1 MDPVAGHPS
10 RGNRRAGTCSRQA
23 RNEGYWRMK
32 PNHPGASAAR
42 RRGRAWA
49 LAIGLLLAN
58 PVSAADAIRVG
69 GNGAGTLLLQRVAP
83 EFVRAHP
90 GAQVNVIGN
99 LGSSG
104 GLKALAAGALDV
116 AVTARPLG
124 AEERSRG
131 LVEIPLGHSPLVF
144 ASTKEHPGLTLKEVA
159 AMYRG
164 DVTTWPDGS
173 LLRLVLRPKTDSE
186 TADLRAMSPEMDGA
200 VSAAFGRPGT
210 VLATTDAEAADALE
224 KVPGR
229 LGNTSLGVIITESRR
244 LRAIRLNGV
253 EPSLKNL
260 ESRQYQYAR
269 TLYLVTPAKPAR
281 GVSELVQFLNSPAGR
296 NILASLGY

>member
-1 MDPVAGHPS
+1 M
-10 RGNRRAGTCSRQA
+10 
-23 RNEGYWRMK
+23 
-32 PNHPGASAAR
+32 
-42 RRGRAWA
+42 

-58 PVSAADAIRVG
+58 AAGAADAIRVG
-69 GNGAGTLLLQRVAP
+69 GNGAGTMLLQRVVP

-90 GAQVNVIGN
+90 EAQMNVIGN
-99 LGSSG
+99 LGSNG

-116 AVTARPLG
+116 AVIAKPLG

-131 LVEIPLGHSPLVF
+131 FVEIPLGRSPLVF

-159 AMYRG
+159 AIFRG

-173 LLRLVLRPKTDSE
+173 LVRLVLRPKTDSE

-210 VLATTDAEAADALE
+210 VLATTDPEAAEALE
-224 KVPGR
+224 KVPGS
-229 LGNTSLGVIITESRR
+229 LGTTSLGVIMMDSRG

-260 ESRQYQYAR
+260 ESGQYPYSRA
-269 TLYLVTPAKPAR
+269 LYLVIPAKPAR
-281 GVSELVQFLNSPAGR
+281 GVSELLQFLRSPPGR
-296 NILASLGY
+296 NLLASLGFLPAESSGR